1 MCVFTHSKQP
11 LEKYEAPLYFPPVEM
26 NHALLT
32 KTFRSEW
39 DVPIEKL
46 RKGLMKGQL
55 FQQMLKYTYPQ
66 CDQVLFVNRA
76 DIKPNFDTTYCRHVS
91 VNI

>member
-55 FQQMLKYTYPQ
+55 FQQMLKYYRYSFFSQRNEIFRVSRLLSRGYLTS
-66 CDQVLFVNRA
+66 FRA
-76 DIKPNFDTTYCRHVS
+76 CF
-91 VNI
+91 